1 MKGLLRCALGGAA
14 RIALERGDSRAAEF
28 VRRALQLAPHTDLWC
43 EEPAQ
48 VWVTAHAV
56 LQGCGHADEA
66 AEAKRHGAA
75 WVRERA
81 AQWADAAER
90 AAWLEG
96 QRLHRAL
103 LA

>member
-14 RIALERGDSRAAEF
+14 RIALERGDARAAHYA
-28 VRRALQLAPHTDLWC
+28 RGALQLAPHTDLWC

-56 LQGCGHADEA
+56 LQGCGHATEA
-66 AEAKRHGAA
+66 GEAKRTGAT

-81 AQWADAAER
+81 AQWTDVAARE
-90 AAWLEG
+90 AWLEG
-96 QRLHRAL
+96 QPLHRAL